1 MSRNRAL
8 ATRPS
13 PDRAELIADVY
24 EVHARRLRTRVAS
37 RTGGPPDAIE
47 DACHTAWA
55 ILLRRPDISLNA
67 RGLAWLTV
75 VAVHEVRHQSAHDL
89 PMGALTLG
97 AGDAGEIPEPAA
109 TTDMSVD
116 ELAAAHLEH
125 AERVADLAALKP
137 AERTA
142 LYLQALGYRYREI
155 GAATDAT
162 YTNVISGRSRQHRRV
177 AVLKR
182 RRHVADGGVALAVRR
197 PMRGGGRRG
206 RGCSSCLQATALLTE
221 VGSSLSLRM
230 SSPRRHYERSPW
242 ADHRHYRS

>member
-1 MSRNRAL
+1 MSRRRAPVTP
-8 ATRPS
+8 AAPE
-13 PDRAELIADVY
+13 RARLIADFY
-24 EVHARRLRTRVAS
+24 AAQACRLRARVAYK
-37 RTGGPPDAIE
+37 TGGPPDAIE

-55 ILLRRPDISLNA
+55 ILLRRPDISLDT
-67 RGLAWLTV
+67 RGLAWLTI

-97 AGDAGEIPEPAA
+97 AGDTGEIPEPAA
-109 TTDMSVD
+109 TTDLSVD

-162 YTNVISGRSRQHRRV
+162 YTAVNRRITE
-177 AVLKR
+177 
-182 RRHVADGGVALAVRR
+182 G
-197 PMRGGGRRG
+197 RG
-206 RGCSSCLQATALLTE
+206 R
-221 VGSSLSLRM
+221 LR
-230 SSPRRHYERSPW
+230 RLARDRERQTS
-242 ADHRHYRS
+242 D